1 MKTIRQ
7 IFFTDLKHIVTN
19 FIALVI
25 VVGVGVLPSLYAWF
39 NIYSNWDPYGST
51 GNLKMA
57 AISLD
62 EGWTD
67 DDGVYQ
73 NAGDELIEKLQDE
86 E

>member
-19 FIALVI
+19 FFALVI